1 MLVTS
6 AEKGQ
11 LGVSDVDLRAL
22 KRKVAEILQ
31 QPGADEDKSSCI
43 ELLSQ
48 LDPENLNEVLVSE
61 SAHPVVRLRAPR
73 QGWASLDTTGTFA
86 AFDVTSIAAS
96 ESGSAARASQGGG
109 LK

>member
-1 MLVTS
+1 MGWLVAIGALRSGYVKLLVTS

-48 LDPENLNEVLVSE
+48 LDPGRS
-61 SAHPVVRLRAPR
+61 PC
-73 QGWASLDTTGTFA
+73 
-86 AFDVTSIAAS
+86 
-96 ESGSAARASQGGG
+96 
-109 LK
+109 